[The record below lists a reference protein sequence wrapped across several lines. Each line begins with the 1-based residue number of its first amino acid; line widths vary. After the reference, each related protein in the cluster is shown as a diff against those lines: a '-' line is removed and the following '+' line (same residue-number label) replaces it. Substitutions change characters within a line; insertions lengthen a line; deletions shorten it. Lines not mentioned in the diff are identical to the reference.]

1 MCHVTD
7 APLTPLGL
15 DHGADEGHQETRE
28 LGYPQGKDLPEP
40 STCAMSL
47 TPPLT
52 LLDLDHGTD
61 NMPMHT
67 HQGKHT
73 AQQWGHNVGQ
83 QRHNGDMMGWPG
95 MQWEG
100 YDRDN
105 GDVMKGM

>member
-40 STCAMSL
+40 LTCAMSL

-73 AQQWGHNVGQ
+73 AQQWGHNVGSSITTGA
-83 QRHNGDMMGWPG
+83 QRGGWGCDGRGMTDTMG
-95 MQWEG
+95 M
-100 YDRDN
+100 
-105 GDVMKGM
+105 